1 MSFGRLPIYAVYGL
15 FWIIS
20 CVELGLTSYRVHLTE
35 HQGSIEHP
43 NESGSYEPIMVE
55 LIVSSSLAIF
65 WIPIASLMLM
75 GDPEATH
82 TRSKRIVPIEI
93 AGACVLWVLWLVG
106 AVYTT
111 NKILPGKNYCVAGG
125 KECHILTTILAFSWM
140 GGSLLSIV
148 IVMGLMHLATS
159 KTPKE
164 KPAIREKAVE
174 AAAQAEV

>member
-1 MSFGRLPIYAVYGL
+1 MSFGRLPIYAVYCL

-20 CVELGLTSYRVHLTE
+20 CVELGLTAYRVHLTE
-35 HQGSIEHP
+35 HQGSI
-43 NESGSYEPIMVE
+43 EPIMVE

-82 TRSKRIVPIEI
+82 TRSKRIVPIEV
-93 AGACVLWVLWLVG
+93 AGACVLWVMWLVG

-125 KECHILTTILAFSWM
+125 KECHILTAILAFSWM
-140 GGSLLSIV
+140 GWSLLSIV
-148 IVMGLMHLATS
+148 IVMGLMHLAATR
-159 KTPKE
+159 TPKE
-164 KPAIREKAVE
+164 KPIIHEKAAE
-174 AAAQAEV
+174 AAGQV